1 MIWPRTK
8 TGNECFDNSTFP
20 KKFLKAVVKI
30 PTTMPFEI
38 NCEGMDFTH
47 PTISEDPHFPK
58 GSVKDPF
65 SLSSQ
70 DTTNRKIKREKKEEK
85 KKSECT
91 KQGKRPLFQADIFF
105 SVLWFPSTI
114 AHFLI

>member
-70 DTTNRKIKREKKEEK
+70 DTTNRKIKREEKEEK
-85 KKSECT
+85 KKVSVQNRGKGHCS
-91 KQGKRPLFQADIFF
+91 KQIFSSLYCGFQVQLHIF
-105 SVLWFPSTI
+105 
-114 AHFLI
+114 